1 MSERLES
8 RSLSHV
14 SSDKFKL
21 DFFARQEEKK
31 KLQVEKKNFY
41 LEFVLDLVDV
51 GVKLAVFLNFMI
63 NGNVTCTAEAL
74 AADPSCKETAHHT
87 GGIGALLGIAFLFTL
102 VFGTIRLLNMYD
114 MSFVAEHGYSKR
126 WKVQERIHGG
136 EKGKDPRI
144 QRDADAR
151 VLQHF
156 IFRTTQAFAADLP
169 WIFFNVYRIHQ
180 GLPELLDL
188 TSVCV
193 AGFGFGM
200 KFSAFLNLIKG
211 IFFAGQ
217 QIKRKDVYQIL
228 PADVKCGVGASIK
241 DDSVEAIEE
250 AYTQAAGQVGG
261 SPTFIYISMTA
272 THDHAA
278 GLGKIRELA
287 RGIPYTGCTT
297 CQGVLIGT
305 RSERTNH
312 KVVGAWVMSD
322 PEGDVECYNYELGDD
337 PLKSS
342 ENAGKAAYQNFT
354 KRRDSNNPVTRGKP
368 SFVWM
373 HSAPGPEDL
382 VLVGLSKVFGNEV
395 PIVGGSSADNDISGS
410 WKQWSSYG
418 GGKLTGAGCS
428 ISLCYVSAMVQ
439 GQLFTGYNATGKTGM
454 ATKCDGLRHILEID
468 NRPAIEVYNEWTGGA
483 YNEFLKDPE
492 DSIIL
497 GPSSLFPLGQVCGE
511 DQDGEPFLRSMHPHL
526 IKKATK
532 SLTLFS
538 DVKEGETLVMM
549 AGTKENLVNRI
560 AGVATHIVRTSGFT
574 LQEVRGALLVFCA
587 GCMMYASD
595 SMDLAAGKVSEALG
609 GTPYIGV
616 HTFGEQGQFPDGM
629 NRHGNLMFSCL
640 IISSRRRVI
649 KLLNVDTGK
658 QVNEMDP
665 GFEEIVASGAV
676 A

>member
-31 KLQVEKKNFY
+31 KLENEKKNFY
-41 LEFVLDLVDV
+41 LEFLLDVIDV
-51 GVKLAVFLNFMI
+51 GVKALVFANFQGSASETDKNDWGI
-63 NGNVTCTAEAL
+63 GILICLAL
-74 AADPSCKETAHHT
+74 AAILSFS
-87 GGIGALLGIAFLFTL
+87 GGS
-102 VFGTIRLLNMYD
+102 IRVMNMAD

-126 WKVQERIHGG
+126 WKVQERMQGSG
-136 EKGKDPRI
+136 GKDPRI
-144 QRDADAR
+144 ARDADR
-151 VLQHF
+151 RTLNHF
-156 IFRTTQAFAADLP
+156 VFRTVQAFCADLP
-169 WIFFNVYRIHQ
+169 WIVFNVVRLSSSSGQ
-180 GLPELLDL
+180 KATLDL
-188 TSVCV
+188 VSCCF

-200 KFSAFLNLIKG
+200 KFSAFINLVKLV
-211 IFFAGQ
+211 FLAGQ
-217 QIKRKDVYQIL
+217 SVARKDVYQIL
-228 PADVKCGVGASIK
+228 PADVKCGVGVSIK
-241 DDSVEAIEE
+241 DDTVAAIEE
-250 AYTQAAGQVGG
+250 AYQAAVGQIGG
-261 SPTFIYISMTA
+261 SASFIYVSMTA
-272 THDHAA
+272 THDHES
-278 GLGKIRELA
+278 GLAKIREMA
-287 RGIPYTGCTT
+287 RGVPYTGCTT
-297 CQGVLIGT
+297 CQGCMTGT

-312 KVVGAWVMSD
+312 KVCGVWVMHD
-322 PEGDVECYNYELGDD
+322 PEGDFECYNFELSDD
-337 PLKSS
+337 PLKAA
-342 ENAGKAAYQNFT
+342 EKAGKASYQNFT

-368 SFVWM
+368 SFVWV

-382 VLVGLSKVFGNEV
+382 VLVGLAKVFGNEV
-395 PIVGGSSADNDISGS
+395 PLIGGSSADNDISGS
-410 WKQWSSYG
+410 WKQWSSHG

-439 GQLFTGYNATGKTGM
+439 GQLFTGYNATGKQGI

-468 NRPAIEVYNEWTGGA
+468 NRPAITVYNEWTGGA
-483 YNEFLKDPE
+483 YDEFLKDPE

-526 IKKATK
+526 IKKQTQ

-538 DVKEGETLVMM
+538 DVKEGEQLVMM

-595 SMDLAAGKVSEALG
+595 SMEVAAGKVSEALG
-609 GTPYIGV
+609 GAPYIGV

-640 IISSRRRVI
+640 VISSRRRVI

-658 QVNEMDP
+658 QVMETDP
-665 GFEEIVASGAV
+665 GFEDIVASGAV

>member
-31 KLQVEKKNFY
+31 KLENEKKNFY
-41 LEFVLDLVDV
+41 LEFTLDLFDV
-51 GVKLAVFLNFMI
+51 GVKTAVFVKF
-63 NGNVTCTAEAL
+63 NGGDDKQVIEDWGTGLLLCWL
-74 AADPSCKETAHHT
+74 IAACLTIT
-87 GGIGALLGIAFLFTL
+87 GG
-102 VFGTIRLLNMYD
+102 VIRISNMQD
-114 MSFVAEHGYSKR
+114 MGFVAEHGYSKR
-126 WKVQERIHGG
+126 WKVQERMQGSG
-136 EKGKDPRI
+136 GKDPRI
-144 QRDADAR
+144 QRDADR
-151 VLQHF
+151 RTLQHF
-156 IFRTTQAFAADLP
+156 MFRTLQAFLADLP
-169 WIFFNVYRIHQ
+169 WILFNVTRISSTTKATAAGQ
-180 GLPELLDL
+180 IAKPKLLDIV
-188 TSVCV
+188 SCCV

-200 KFSAFLNLIKG
+200 KFSAFLNLVKLVLL
-211 IFFAGQ
+211 AGQ
-217 QIKRKDVYQIL
+217 SVKRKDVYQIL
-228 PADVKCGVGASIK
+228 PADVKCGVGVSIK
-241 DDSVEAIEE
+241 DDSVAAIEE
-250 AYTQAAGQVGG
+250 AYMGAVQQIGG
-261 SPTFIYISMTA
+261 TASFLYVSMTA
-272 THDHAA
+272 THDHEAA
-278 GLGKIRELA
+278 LAKVRDLA
-287 RGIPYTGCTT
+287 RGVPYTGCTT
-297 CQGVLIGT
+297 CQGCLIGT

-312 KVVGAWVMSD
+312 KVAGVWCLHD
-322 PEGDVECYNYELGDD
+322 PEGDFECYNFELTDD
-337 PLKSS
+337 PLKAA
-342 ENAGKAAYQNFT
+342 EKAGKASYQNFT

-368 SFVWM
+368 SFVWV
-373 HSAPGPEDL
+373 HAAPGPEDL
-382 VLVGLSKVFGNEV
+382 VLVGLAKVFGNEV
-395 PIVGGSSADNDISGS
+395 PLIGGSSADNDISAS
-410 WKQWSSYG
+410 WKQWSSHG

-428 ISLCYVSAMVQ
+428 IALCYVSALVQ
-439 GQLFTGYNATGKTGM
+439 GQLFTGYNATGKQGIV
-454 ATKCDGLRHILEID
+454 TKCDGLRHILEID
-468 NRPAIEVYNEWTGGA
+468 NRPSITVYNEWTGGA
-483 YNEFLKDPE
+483 YDEFLKDPE

-526 IKKATK
+526 IKKQTQ

-538 DVKEGETLVMM
+538 DVKEGEQVVMM

-595 SMDLAAGKVSEALG
+595 SMDVAAGKVSEALG
-609 GTPYIGV
+609 AAPYIGV

-640 IISSRRRVI
+640 VISSRRRVI

-658 QVNEMDP
+658 QVQETDP